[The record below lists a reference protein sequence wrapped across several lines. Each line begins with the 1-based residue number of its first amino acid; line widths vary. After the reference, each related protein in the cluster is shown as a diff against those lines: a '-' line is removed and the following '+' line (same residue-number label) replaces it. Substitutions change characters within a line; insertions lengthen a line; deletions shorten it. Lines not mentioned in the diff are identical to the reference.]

1 MILSLIFS
9 WSAGEVCTGL
19 GFDRIAIGWILNENI
34 ATEAVPTVAYFSA
47 FLLSLVVGSSW
58 TALSVMLPAI
68 SMSYRESDSLT
79 LIVGSILSGAVAGD
93 HIGPFS
99 DTTILSG
106 FTTNCGVRRH
116 FISQAPCAISVF
128 LLSVLV
134 GTLPISFSAYPEFIG
149 FFVGFIVI
157 CIATMFVC
165 RRVQNPAFVPGRA
178 SEAITQELH
187 STRNGPN
194 EQNHAKYLPDGMIM
208 PVNTDDLIDR
218 DEDHVPDQAQSSIG
232 SEPIKTKKPSPMIRT
247 HTLQSFKSKL
257 QELNSGSGDPILGL
271 VADGLLPSDITRD
284 LKNPPPQQQSNQS
297 SLGKIPRDP
306 SAMSKKATFESK
318 KRLIEATI
326 KSSEKEGNIFSESLR
341 MFLRTAETKLDQIM
355 SDGSIDIQASESND
369 TDDDSLD
376 NLMMD
381 IAAKGW
387 KPAANVAA
395 KQENG
400 DTETVEGYTTAGGY
414 TTGGDYTTDGGQSIL
429 EESDDSASAS
439 TTTSSGGGQST
450 AFTTDAENQSTST
463 STGPSVYTSEGTQ
476 GAEEQMRA
484 TLMNPLVFHKSHQ
497 VFAWMNGTDES
508 NDETSTAYGS
518 RDPSK
523 ASF

>member
-1 MILSLIFS
+1 
-9 WSAGEVCTGL
+9 
-19 GFDRIAIGWILNENI
+19 
-34 ATEAVPTVAYFSA
+34 
-47 FLLSLVVGSSW
+47 
-58 TALSVMLPAI
+58 
-68 SMSYRESDSLT
+68 
-79 LIVGSILSGAVAGD
+79 
-93 HIGPFS
+93 
-99 DTTILSG
+99 
-106 FTTNCGVRRH
+106 
-116 FISQAPCAISVF
+116 
-128 LLSVLV
+128 
-134 GTLPISFSAYPEFIG
+134 
-149 FFVGFIVI
+149 
-157 CIATMFVC
+157 
-165 RRVQNPAFVPGRA
+165 
-178 SEAITQELH
+178 
-187 STRNGPN
+187 
-194 EQNHAKYLPDGMIM
+194 
-208 PVNTDDLIDR
+208 
-218 DEDHVPDQAQSSIG
+218 
-232 SEPIKTKKPSPMIRT
+232 
-247 HTLQSFKSKL
+247 
-257 QELNSGSGDPILGL
+257 
-271 VADGLLPSDITRD
+271 
-284 LKNPPPQQQSNQS
+284 
-297 SLGKIPRDP
+297 
-306 SAMSKKATFESK
+306 
-318 KRLIEATI
+318 
-326 KSSEKEGNIFSESLR
+326 

-387 KPAANVAA
+387 KPAANNVAA